1 MTSLRWLAVAMVLAS
16 GPAAAQSGFYL
27 PTPAPSPGQDEFRA
41 SDGTTCRTTMDGT
54 KRMEVGTFATAQR
67 GDNRY
72 ALPSYLPEASQGNLG
87 AYGRFTWSLDAS
99 PSRMDCHE
107 LYQLEIEKKK
117 LELEMLKQSI
127 RSAEQKLEAVQ
138 TQPVKRKPGS
148 GRAPPP

>member
-1 MTSLRWLAVAMVLAS
+1 MKGARRLALVLALAS
-16 GPAAAQSGFYL
+16 GPAEAQSGFYL
-27 PTPAPSPGQDEFRA
+27 PAPAPSPGQDEFRA

-67 GDNRY
+67 ADNRY
-72 ALPSYLPEASQGNLG
+72 SLPSYLPETGQGNVG

-127 RSAEQKLEAVQ
+127 RSAEQKLETVQ
-138 TQPVKRKPGS
+138 SQPVRRTKGS

>member
-1 MTSLRWLAVAMVLAS
+1 MNGARWLPLVLALAS

-27 PTPAPSPGQDEFRA
+27 PAPAPSPGQDEFRA

-67 GDNRY
+67 ADRRY
-72 ALPSYLPEASQGNLG
+72 DLPSYLPEDSQGNLG
-87 AYGRFTWSLDAS
+87 AYGRFTWSLDAR
-99 PSRMDCHE
+99 PSRIDCQE

-138 TQPVKRKPGS
+138 AQPAKRPKGS